1 MISNKLMNIINVL
14 EKSNDEESINVLKE
28 LGTESPNNEV
38 REYTAKALVNK
49 NTHDSLE
56 IVLMNEGKG
65 LNDLSPVVAMG
76 TINAILDL
84 EDKTE
89 VMKILDDTI
98 KLNSIEKIRENA
110 RALKELILL

>member
-1 MISNKLMNIINVL
+1 MISKKLLNIIKVL
-14 EKSNDEESINVLKE
+14 EQNKDIESVNVLKE

-38 REYTAKALVNK
+38 REYTARALVKK

-56 IVLMNEGKG
+56 VVLMNEGKG
-65 LNDLSPVVAMG
+65 INDLSPVVAMG
-76 TINAILDL
+76 TINEILDL

-98 KLNSIEKIRENA
+98 ELNSIDTVKENA

>member
-38 REYTAKALVNK
+38 REYTAKALVKK

-56 IVLMNEGKG
+56 VVLIHEGKG
-65 LNDLSPVVAMG
+65 INDLSPVVAMS
-76 TINAILDL
+76 TINEILDL
-84 EDKTE
+84 KDKTE
-89 VMKILDDTI
+89 VIKILDDTI
-98 KLNSIEKIRENA
+98 NLNSIESVKENA
-110 RALKELILL
+110 RCLKELILL